1 MQKYPKE
8 KFEWKYE
15 FIFKVLARGIFPG
28 NQYDIEETKNA
39 FIEAINGDNPNAVIV
54 PDDEHCG
61 NKLIFPVKER
71 LVSFPF
77 VIERGKIVVKSVFY
91 SEKKDIDA
99 YAKKFKMRNKIIK
112 GKRHD

>member
-1 MQKYPKE
+1 MKYAKE

-15 FIFKVLARGIFPG
+15 FVFKTLARGIFPG

-39 FIEAINGDNPNAVIV
+39 FMEAINSGNPDAVIV

-61 NKLIFPVKER
+61 SKAIFPVKGR

-77 VIERGKIVVKSVFY
+77 VIEQGKIVVKSVFY

-99 YAKKFKMRNKIIK
+99 YAKKFKMRNKIIDRWK
-112 GKRHD
+112 HD